1 MLLQQASCTCS
12 KIPLF
17 RHYYH
22 QWNRFEDFAVAYC
35 NFWDICCFNLNLNS
49 ASFTLFPVT
58 LENQAFSLSSS
69 TAALMSLPPASF
81 LCLWICLEFPVD
93 RVSRVPSFSPSLA
106 CVATIFPERSCKE
119 CLSPEHSGMEALGGT
134 RGSLLYLP
142 WTLPP
147 GHYHLLFSFFKVC
160 NVIHSS
166 QRSVDLKCSDTLL
179 SWISYYWL
187 IALFYNCVDTVLCMK
202 WNGFTFDMKVSKI
215 FLSAHYSLLWGILL
229 FFPPFVI
236 SYPVPVGKLP
246 TTVALH
252 ETKLLCMIH
261 SS

>member
-17 RHYYH
+17 RHYY

-134 RGSLLYLP
+134 RGYLLYLP

-179 SWISYYWL
+179 S
-187 IALFYNCVDTVLCMK
+187 
-202 WNGFTFDMKVSKI
+202 
-215 FLSAHYSLLWGILL
+215 
-229 FFPPFVI
+229 
-236 SYPVPVGKLP
+236 
-246 TTVALH
+246 
-252 ETKLLCMIH
+252 
-261 SS
+261 

>member
-1 MLLQQASCTCS
+1 MKILQLLIATSG
-12 KIPLF
+12 I
-17 RHYYH
+17 Y
-22 QWNRFEDFAVAYC
+22 
-35 NFWDICCFNLNLNS
+35 
-49 ASFTLFPVT
+49 
-58 LENQAFSLSSS
+58 
-69 TAALMSLPPASF
+69 AALTWTSTQLALPYFQSHLKIRPFRWVAPLRLWCLYPPASF

-229 FFPPFVI
+229 FFSP
-236 SYPVPVGKLP
+236 
-246 TTVALH
+246 
-252 ETKLLCMIH
+252 LCH
-261 SS
+261 